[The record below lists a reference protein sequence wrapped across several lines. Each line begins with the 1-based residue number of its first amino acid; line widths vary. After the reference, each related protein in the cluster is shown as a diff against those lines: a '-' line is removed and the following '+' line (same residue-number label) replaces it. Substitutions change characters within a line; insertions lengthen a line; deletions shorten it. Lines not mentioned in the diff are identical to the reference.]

1 MITLNRNTL
10 HCAMNV
16 HNNCN
21 SIYQKSSNVE
31 LVTKFPVQL
40 WEISWA
46 TTSASDRS
54 PACTHTQTYTQ
65 RLRESLS
72 LSLTHTHIQPQ
83 PIPHTDTICYIPNNP
98 VLDTVHSNPYHPKL
112 STCTLQLHL
121 YSVLLLMQSPHRL
134 CFPTREFFMGS
145 FSCSSW
151 GKHNETGSCYLANSF

>member
-1 MITLNRNTL
+1 MYTTTVTVYTRSLQMWSWWPNFL
-10 HCAMNV
+10 
-16 HNNCN
+16 
-21 SIYQKSSNVE
+21 SSCGRSHE
-31 LVTKFPVQL
+31 PQHQPVTDHLPAHTHKHIHRD
-40 WEISWA
+40 WES
-46 TTSASDRS
+46 
-54 PACTHTQTYTQ
+54 
-65 RLRESLS
+65 LSLS